1 MQQSP
6 IANTRPV
13 PMQLQ
18 GQPGKRVTLAAV
30 RRVMQSHA
38 KEIKALADK

>member
-1 MQQSP
+1 MQKTHTD
-6 IANTRPV
+6 NRPV
-13 PMQLQ
+13 VMRLQ
-18 GQPGKRVTLAAV
+18 GEPGKRVILAAV